1 LATRSAFLLWRK
13 YKENTVKAGNSAEN
27 EIRILGRTLG
37 EELTVAELEQVVGGE
52 LQANKPKDP
61 ILGTNTDT
69 GTQCDR

>member
-1 LATRSAFLLWRK
+1 M
-13 YKENTVKAGNSAEN
+13 ENTVKAGNSAEN

-37 EELTVAELEQVVGGE
+37 EELTAAELEQVAGG
-52 LQANKPKDP
+52 LPPKDP